1 MIRKL
6 SVLLFMAVIMLANE
20 GSAQYQK
27 VNSHG
32 LDIYFRIFGKG
43 TPILIVGGGPG
54 DVSDRV
60 LGICDL
66 LSQSYQCILVDQ
78 RGTGLSSPT
87 KYDSTTI
94 SVALTLDDFE
104 TIRTSLGYKDWVV
117 LGASYGGYLASL
129 YAADYPASISSII
142 FVGTAGLNMDLFAY
156 FLDNIMVRLQP
167 ADIEVIKYWDDSAIM
182 AQDPQKAQVEQIRAM
197 MPAYFYDRNK
207 SLLVSE
213 PMELTDFNFD
223 VGRWI
228 FADIGKRNLDLTKM
242 GLSYDKPVLIL
253 HGRQDPMGESIPQI
267 VSRFYAKS
275 KLVFLE
281 RCGHYSWVE
290 QPEPFYA
297 AIKDFLPPGK

>member
-1 MIRKL
+1 ML
-6 SVLLFMAVIMLANE
+6 SLFLFLAAVVLANE

-32 LDIYFRIFGKG
+32 LDIHYRVFGQG

-66 LSQSYQCILVDQ
+66 LSKSYRCILVDQ
-78 RGTGLSSPT
+78 RGTGLSSPAV
-87 KYDSTTI
+87 YDSTTI

-104 TIRTSLGYKDWVV
+104 AIRTSLGYKDWTV

-129 YAADYPASISSII
+129 YAAFYPASVSSLIL
-142 FVGTAGLNMDLFAY
+142 VGTAGLNMDLFAY
-156 FLDNIMVRLQP
+156 FLDNIMSRLQP
-167 ADIEVIKYWDDSAIM
+167 ADIGVIQYWDDSAIA
-182 AQDPQKAQVEQIRAM
+182 AQDPQKAHVEQIRAM
-197 MPAYFYDRNK
+197 MPAYFYDRKK
-207 SLLVSE
+207 SLLVSQT
-213 PMELTDFNFD
+213 MKLTDFDFR
-223 VGRWI
+223 VGKWI
-228 FADIGKRNLDLTKM
+228 FADIAKRNLDLTKM
-242 GLSYDKPVLIL
+242 GVTYDKPVLIL
-253 HGRQDPMGESIPQI
+253 HGRQDPIGESIPQI
-267 VSRFYAKS
+267 VSRFYLKS
-275 KLVFLE
+275 KLVFIE